1 MKEIPMLILGKS
13 VLEIGLLLGLCI
25 ITLWATVGAIVF
37 LIRMTRVEKFLGAE
51 FDPETQTK
59 AKK

>member
-1 MKEIPMLILGKS
+1 MKDIPMFILGKS
-13 VLEIGLLLGLCI
+13 VAEIAILLALVICF
-25 ITLWATVGAIVF
+25 LWATVGAVVF

-59 AKK
+59 SKK